1 MKTEDEARELRCC
14 GPDGCGGWAHE
25 NDAPDIPDGGYVRYC
40 IASDCMA
47 WEWSE
52 TEYETRWKYS
62 EGLQKLTAPK
72 EGGWV
77 EDSVSW
83 TRLRENRRCDCG
95 LKRSVP

>member
-47 WEWSE
+47 WEPEPILHYADKPSG
-52 TEYETRWKYS
+52 K
-62 EGLQKLTAPK
+62 G
-72 EGGWV
+72 
-77 EDSVSW
+77 
-83 TRLRENRRCDCG
+83 DCG